1 MKRKTIMLCTA
12 ALALSACTGSDSGP
26 RYVPRPEISENNYTH
41 ENRVE
46 DYMDK
51 KSYNEY
57 EEREQCSH
65 YRRLPRNYVGICG
78 DTTQIE
84 TAYSGKVIRSYT
96 ILFDFDKSNVRQNE
110 KATLDQIAKEISRY
124 KPQQVTVTGYTDSHG
139 KMDYN
144 QKLSYRREEA
154 VSKALLMRGIKNQI
168 LDREARGEYEQAV
181 QTADGVKNQE
191 NRRVVI
197 DFHR

>member
-1 MKRKTIMLCTA
+1 MKSKTLIMCSAVLT
-12 ALALSACTGSDSGP
+12 LSACAGADSGP

-41 ENRVE
+41 ENRLE
-46 DYMDK
+46 NYMDK

-78 DTTQIE
+78 DTTNVE
-84 TAYSGKVIRSYT
+84 TIYSGEIVRSYT
-96 ILFDFDKSNVRQNE
+96 VLFDFDQSNLRNNE
-110 KATLDQIAKEISRY
+110 KATLNQIAKEIN
-124 KPQQVTVTGYTDSHG
+124 KFQPKQVTVTGYTDSHG
-139 KMDYN
+139 NVDYN

-154 VSKALLMRGIKNQI
+154 VSKALMMRGIKNQV

-181 QTADGVKNQE
+181 PTEDGVKNQE

-197 DFHR
+197 DFRR